1 MENKE
6 IINILEL
13 IKGLAEREKNAVLIL
28 KDLEAIMNNSTEEEI
43 SRNLGRLSL
52 MELLHIRSN
61 IENTKAAFS
70 RAEKALRPLLS
81 SMLSFGLGAL
91 STAVNDSKTIKE
103 IVIYIVGILIIVG
116 SFLLYTTYF
125 LFQKIDYHD
134 NNVDVMLS
142 LTNLVIDN
150 KKEVLEKYL
159 SNDDIKEVVDRTVK
173 ENNLEKKDE
182 NNRGRDNKNKKKK
195 NKKKKNKKHQ

>member
-1 MENKE
+1 MGNKE
-6 IINILEL
+6 KINISDL
-13 IKGLAEREKNAVLIL
+13 IKGLAEREKNAIVIH
-28 KDLEAIMNNSTEEEI
+28 KDLEDIMNNSTEKEI
-43 SRNLGRLSL
+43 SRNLGLLNL
-52 MELLHIRSN
+52 MDLLHIKSN
-61 IENTKAAFS
+61 LENTKAAFTRS
-70 RAEKALRPLLS
+70 ENAIYPLLS
-81 SMLSFGLGAL
+81 SALSFGLGAL
-91 STAVNDSKTIKE
+91 SVGINKAETLKE
-103 IVIYIVGILIIVG
+103 IGVYIGYLIFIVVCFYG
-116 SFLLYTTYF
+116 YTQYL

-134 NNVDVMLS
+134 NNVDVILS

-195 NKKKKNKKHQ
+195 NKKKSIKKI